1 MVFCRLFIDRP
12 VATTLLALAIFLSG
26 LIALPFLPISTMPDM
41 TATSIM
47 VIANQPGA
55 DPQQMA
61 TSVSTPLE
69 RRLASIADIQTLE
82 SVTSSGQTS
91 IFLDFAS
98 SRNIDGALRDVQ
110 AALRAARSDLPTGT
124 LDSDP
129 QAFKLD
135 GDRPIYLLHLTS
147 DQLPRPQLYDLAT
160 IRVRPVL
167 AEIPG
172 VGRIEI
178 FGASNPAVRVELNPY
193 PLYRWG
199 LNPEDIRSAL
209 ASANAFTPKGFIS
222 AGDQRI
228 QLQTNDQAVDAAH
241 YRDLIVAY
249 RNGKNPIYLR
259 DIATVRDDVQDVY
272 QGSTLNGQTAVTIAV
287 IPQPHANAVEI
298 VDDILKRIPRLQQAI
313 PASAE
318 LRTGLDLSMTIRASL
333 VDAKETLVISIALVV
348 LVVALFFR
356 HFTSTLI
363 PTITIPVA
371 LSGTLTAMAWFNFSL
386 DILSLMALTI
396 AVGFVIDDAIV
407 VLENIARHME
417 DGLDRRQASIIGTSE
432 IAFTIVSISL
442 SLIAVFIPLLYIPGT
457 LGSALQEF
465 ALTMAATIIISM
477 ILSLTLTPM
486 LCAHFLT
493 IEPPS
498 HAPEKPAHP
507 QQPFTRT
514 PLHWLSYGFLKTVRG
529 LEAGLYR
536 LTSIYDRSIHWSL
549 RHPLLIG
556 LTLPGSFAL
565 MIGGIV
571 LMPKTAIPDMDLA
584 ILQGSINGEPSLSFK
599 ALTRRLHQVEN
610 IVKNDPAVQTVVT
623 FNRTSHTGR
632 FFVTLKDKSVR
643 DAIPAILA
651 RLRKA
656 IPQQAGAEAFFWA
669 LDNNRK
675 GGGDSN
681 TTGNYRYVLQSDNS
695 GPLYA
700 TMPQLLAKLRS
711 SGKFRNLS
719 TDAEELSFAANVVI
733 NRDLEARYNITPQL
747 IQNALFDAYGQ
758 SIVST
763 IHLPLTEHRVVMVVA
778 EPFREYPNTLHHL
791 WLSTSAGTAAGGI
804 ASNLIRVRTNAT
816 LSSQASISRDSVTNS
831 LANKLSGNNSNGAAV
846 SSSQE
851 TMIPLDNVASI
862 VNTPTPL
869 RISHH
874 NGYYATTLS
883 FDLAEGASY
892 DDAIALINNALASL
906 HASDSIHGE
915 FTGTTG
921 ETNALMVNA
930 LLAFL
935 AAIAV
940 MYITLGILYESL
952 IHPVTILSTLPSAG
966 IGGILGLWVTGE
978 KFSLIAIIGVILLTG
993 LVKKNA
999 ILVIDFAL
1007 HIRHHNPDMTAEE
1020 TIRHASVTR
1029 FRPILMTTLAAA
1041 LGGVPLLMS
1050 RGYGCELR
1058 HPLGI
1063 AIIGGMAVSQLLT
1076 FYTTPAVYLLMEGL
1090 KHRCLTLG
1098 GRIRAAL

>member
-1 MVFCRLFIDRP
+1 MIFCRLFIDRP

-47 VIANQPGA
+47 VVANQPGA

-69 RRLASIADIQTLE
+69 RRLASIADVQSLE

-91 IFLDFAS
+91 IFMDFSS
-98 SRNIDGALRDVQ
+98 SRDIDGALRDVQ
-110 AALRAARSDLPTGT
+110 AALRAARSDLPAGT
-124 LDSDP
+124 LTSDP

-147 DQLPRPQLYDLAT
+147 DQILRPKLYDLAA
-160 IRVRPVL
+160 IRVRPAL
-167 AEIPG
+167 AQIPG

-178 FGASNPAVRVELNPY
+178 FGSSNPAVRVELNPY

-222 AGDQRI
+222 TGNQRI

-249 RNGKNPIYLR
+249 RNGGNPIFLK
-259 DIATVRDDVQDVY
+259 DVATVRDDVQDVY
-272 QGSTLNGQTAVTIAV
+272 QNSTLNGQAAITLAV
-287 IPQPHANAVEI
+287 IPQPHANAVHI
-298 VDDILKRIPRLQQAI
+298 VDDIIKRIPQIRQAI
-313 PASAE
+313 PTSVE

-333 VDAKETLVISIALVV
+333 VDAKATLVISIILVV
-348 LVVALFFR
+348 MVVAIFFR

-407 VLENIARHME
+407 VLENIARHIEEGM
-417 DGLDRRQASIIGTSE
+417 DRHQASIVGTSE

-465 ALTMAATIIISM
+465 ALTMTATIAISM
-477 ILSLTLTPM
+477 ILSLTLTPA
-486 LCAHFLT
+486 LCARFLT
-493 IEPPS
+493 IKPKNHTQKKLTPPHKS
-498 HAPEKPAHP
+498 FATA
-507 QQPFTRT
+507 
-514 PLHWLSYGFLKTVRG
+514 PLHWLFFSLKEIVRFIEDG
-529 LEAGLYR
+529 LSQ
-536 LTSIYDRSIHWSL
+536 LTITYERSLRWSL
-549 RHPLLIG
+549 RHPILIG
-556 LTLPGSFAL
+556 LTLPSSFVL
-565 MIGGIV
+565 MVGGLI
-571 LMPKTAIPDMDLA
+571 LMPKTAIPEMDLA
-584 ILQGSINGEPSLSFK
+584 ILQGSISGEPNLSFK
-599 ALTRRLHQVEN
+599 ALTRRIHQVGD
-610 IVKNDPAVQTVVT
+610 IVQHDPAVQTVIT
-623 FNRTSHTGR
+623 FNRDNHKGR
-632 FFVTLKDKSVR
+632 FFITLKDKSIRSDISTV
-643 DAIPAILA
+643 LN

-656 IPQQAGAEAFFWA
+656 IPQQAGGETFFWA
-669 LDNNRK
+669 LDHTRK
-675 GGGDSN
+675 GGDDSN
-681 TTGNYRYVLQSDNS
+681 TTGNYRYVLQSDDS
-695 GPLYA
+695 TPLYT
-700 TMPQLLAKLRS
+700 TMPQLLTKLRA
-711 SGKFRNLS
+711 SGKFLNLS
-719 TDAEELSFAANVVI
+719 TDAEELSVAANIVI
-733 NRDLEARYNITPQL
+733 RRDLEARYNITPQL
-747 IQNALFDAYGQ
+747 VQNALFDAYGQ
-758 SIVST
+758 SIVSI

-804 ASNLIRVRTNAT
+804 ASNLIRVRTNTT
-816 LSSQASISRDSVTNS
+816 LSSQASLSRDSVTNS
-831 LANKLSGNNSNGAAV
+831 LANQLSGNNSNGAAV

-851 TMIPLDNVASI
+851 TMIPLDNVANV
-862 VNTPTPL
+862 VNTPLPL

-883 FDLAEGASY
+883 FDLADGTNY

-915 FTGTTG
+915 FTGTAG

-935 AAIAV
+935 AAITV

-966 IGGILGLWVTGE
+966 VGGILGLWTTGE
-978 KFSLIAIIGVILLTG
+978 EFSLVAIIGVILLTG

-1007 HIRHHNPDMTAEE
+1007 HIHHHHPDMTAEDA
-1020 TIRHASVTR
+1020 IHHASVTR

-1041 LGGVPLLMS
+1041 LGSIPLLTS

-1063 AIIGGMAVSQLLT
+1063 AILGGMAVSQLLT

-1090 KHRCLTLG
+1090 KRRCLNLG

>member
-26 LIALPFLPISTMPDM
+26 MIALPFLPISTMPDM

-47 VIANQPGA
+47 VIANQPGS

-69 RRLASIADIQTLE
+69 RRLATIADIQTLE
-82 SVTSSGQTS
+82 SVTTRGQTS
-91 IFLDFAS
+91 IFLDFSS
-98 SRNIDGALRDVQ
+98 SRNINGALRDVQ
-110 AALRAARSDLPTGT
+110 AALHAARSDLPTST
-124 LDSDP
+124 LEADP

-135 GDRPIYLLHLTS
+135 GDKPIYLLHLTS
-147 DQLPRPQLYDLAT
+147 DQLPRAQLYDLAT
-160 IRVRPVL
+160 IRVRPIL
-167 AEIPG
+167 AQIAG
-172 VGRIEI
+172 VGRVEL

-199 LNPEDIRSAL
+199 LNPEDVRAAL
-209 ASANAFTPKGFIS
+209 ASANAFTPKGFITS
-222 AGDQRI
+222 GNQRI
-228 QLQTNDQAVDAAH
+228 QLQTNDQATEAAH

-249 RNGKNPIYLR
+249 RNGKNPIYLK

-272 QGSTLNGQTAVTIAV
+272 QNSTLNGKTAITIAV

-298 VDDILKRIPRLQQAI
+298 VNDIVRRLPRLQQAL

-318 LRTGLDLSMTIRASL
+318 LRTGLDLSLTIRASL
-333 VDAKETLVISIALVV
+333 ADAKQTLVISIFLVV
-348 LVVALFFR
+348 LVIALFFR
-356 HFTSTLI
+356 HMASTLI
-363 PTITIPVA
+363 PAITIPVA

-386 DILSLMALTI
+386 NILSLMALTI

-417 DGLDRRQASIIGTSE
+417 NGMNRYQASIVGTSE
-432 IAFTIVSISL
+432 IAFTIISISL
-442 SLIAVFIPLLYIPGT
+442 SLIAVFIPLLCIPGT
-457 LGSALQEF
+457 LGSALHEF
-465 ALTMAATIIISM
+465 ALTMAATIAISM
-477 ILSLTLTPM
+477 VLSLTLTPM

-493 IEPPS
+493 IEPAGSTP
-498 HAPEKPAHP
+498 AIPERP
-507 QQPFTRT
+507 RYS
-514 PLHWLSYGFLKTVRG
+514 PLADPVSWLLYGAMRTVRAV
-529 LEAGLYR
+529 ETGLYH
-536 LTSIYDRSIHWSL
+536 LTSLYDRSMHWSL
-549 RHPLLIG
+549 RHPIIIG
-556 LTLPGSFAL
+556 LTLPGSFLL
-565 MIGGIV
+565 MVGIII
-571 LMPKTAIPDMDLA
+571 LMPKTAIPSMDLA

-599 ALTRRLHQVEN
+599 ALTRRMHQVES
-610 IVKNDPAVQTVVT
+610 IIQKDPAVQTVVT

-632 FFVTLKDKSVR
+632 IFVTLKAKSVR
-643 DAIPAILA
+643 DSIPVILA

-669 LDNNRK
+669 LNNGRQ

-681 TTGNYRYVLQSDNS
+681 TTGNYRYVLQSDSN

-700 TMPQLLAKLRS
+700 TMPPLLAQLRA

-719 TDAEELSFAANVVI
+719 TDAEDLSFFANVLI
-733 NRDLEARYNITPQL
+733 HRDLEARYNITPQL
-747 IQNALFDAYGQ
+747 VQNALFDAYGQ

-763 IHLPLTEHRVVMVVA
+763 IHLPLTNHRVVMVVA
-778 EPFREYPNTLHHL
+778 EPFREYSNTLHHL

-804 ASNLIRVRTNAT
+804 ASNLIRVRTKGT
-816 LSSQASISRDSVTNS
+816 LSTQASLSRDSVTNS
-831 LANKLSGNNSNGAAV
+831 LANKLSGNSSNGAAV

-862 VNTPTPL
+862 VKTPMPL
-869 RISHH
+869 SITHH

-883 FDLAEGASY
+883 FDLAEGTSY
-892 DDAIALINNALASL
+892 DDAISLIHRALVNL

-921 ETNALMVNA
+921 ETTDLMLNA

-935 AAIAV
+935 AAITI
-940 MYITLGILYESL
+940 MYIALGVLYESL
-952 IHPVTILSTLPSAG
+952 LHPITILSTLPSAG
-966 IGGILGLWVTGE
+966 VGGVLGLWASGE
-978 KFSLIAIIGVILLTG
+978 QFSLVAIIGVILLTG

-1007 HIRHHNPDMTAEE
+1007 HIHHHHPDMTAEE

-1041 LGGVPLLMS
+1041 LGGIPLLMS
-1050 RGYGCELR
+1050 QGYGCELR
-1058 HPLGI
+1058 RPLGV
-1063 AIIGGMAVSQLLT
+1063 AILGGMAISQLLT
-1076 FYTTPAVYLLMEGL
+1076 FYTTPAVYLLMEKL
-1090 KHRCLTLG
+1090 KHHSLSLMR
-1098 GRIRAAL
+1098 RVRAAL